1 MPLPHAGVGR
11 ALRLVSEKDR
21 ILAFSDG
28 VIAIAITLL
37 VLELRVPAPAELDH
51 GLAHYLGSLWSSYA
65 SYLLSFAV
73 IGIMWVNHH
82 RVLDH
87 VARVD
92 RVLLILNLHL
102 LLWIAVLPFPTAL
115 VGKFI
120 RHGDDAKI
128 AMAVYSGVMVMC
140 SIAFQLLWRW
150 ITRDERL
157 LHDHVDQPSARASS
171 ARFGIG
177 LYVYLA
183 TIGLSFLSPVTAL
196 VVHFVMAGYYVADQ
210 LS

>member
-1 MPLPHAGVGR
+1 M
-11 ALRLVSEKDR
+11 SEKDR

-37 VLELRVPAPAELDH
+37 VLELRVPAPSELNH

-65 SYLLSFAV
+65 SYVLSFAV
-73 IGIMWVNHH
+73 IGIIWMNHH

-92 RVLLILNLHL
+92 RVLMILNLHL

-120 RHGDDAKI
+120 RHGNDAKV
-128 AMAVYSGVMVMC
+128 AMAVYSAVMVMC
-140 SIAFQLLWRW
+140 AIAFQLLWRW

-157 LHDHVDQPSARASS
+157 LHEHVDQPAARA
-171 ARFGIG
+171 AAGRFGVG
-177 LYVYLA
+177 LYIYLA
-183 TIGLSFLSPVTAL
+183 TIGLSFLSPVAAL
-196 VVHFVMAGYYVADQ
+196 AVHFAIATYYVADQ
-210 LS
+210 LPTREAAG